1 MLNTIPNLLTLLRII
16 LVPFIAYALWYRLWI
31 IALSLFAIAAASDI
45 LDGYLARMWNQQTK
59 IGAYLDPLADKLLI
73 TACYAV
79 LVFAPVEGLHIPGW
93 FLSIVLVKE
102 LALLAGALYWGIL
115 KQEIE
120 VRPSLLGK
128 SAMAVQSL
136 LVGWVIACSIFH
148 WMPLKTFHIVLIA
161 ALMLIIGSLI
171 QYSYTLYQETHYE

>member
-1 MLNTIPNLLTLLRII
+1 MFLNIPNLLTLLRII
-16 LVPFIAYALWYRLWI
+16 LVPFIAYTLFYRLWVL
-31 IALSLFAIAAASDI
+31 AFLLFAIAAISDA
-45 LDGYLARMWNQQTK
+45 LDGYLARAWNQKTK

-79 LVFAPVEGLHIPGW
+79 LVCAPVEGLHIPGW
-93 FLSIVLVKE
+93 FLTIILIKEAVL
-102 LALLAGALYWGIL
+102 LLGSLYWGII

-128 SAMAVQSL
+128 AAMFVQSI

-148 WMPLKTFHIVLIA
+148 WMPIRTFHVVLA
-161 ALMLIIGSLI
+161 TALALILGSLVH
-171 QYSYTLYQETHYE
+171 YSYSLYHETHHE